1 MSRSAFIEIKR
12 NDFNEIEN
20 KFKDHIINYEDEVK
34 LFIENEM
41 NKIDY
46 FQGLTMLTKQEIIFS
61 MERKTF
67 DKDSYVC
74 QQGEKVVNMIL
85 IQEGIVEIAMKI
97 ISEVSDNEVFTIE
110 RLGRGSIINHRS
122 FLPKVEDDSD
132 TDFKC
137 RTAVSAFILRT
148 SAVEKILAKK

>member
-46 FQGLTMLTKQEIIFS
+46 F
-61 MERKTF
+61 
-67 DKDSYVC
+67 
-74 QQGEKVVNMIL
+74 
-85 IQEGIVEIAMKI
+85 
-97 ISEVSDNEVFTIE
+97 
-110 RLGRGSIINHRS
+110 
-122 FLPKVEDDSD
+122 
-132 TDFKC
+132 
-137 RTAVSAFILRT
+137 
-148 SAVEKILAKK
+148 